1 MSVDIAMISAWT
13 HMPQVNARGY
23 RSRTTSG

>member
-1 MSVDIAMISAWT
+1 MSVDIALISAWI
-13 HMPQVNARGY
+13 HMPQVKARGY